1 MNTLTVGSGSD
12 RPSSVTLDT
21 LSPVVRLLV
30 TQFADPQIT
39 VSLSPIVDRKGTTP
53 GQRLILELM
62 VPQTLILNK
71 RVRRKVN
78 SLTKVY
84 VFIFVPVEG

>member
-1 MNTLTVGSGSD
+1 MNTLTVGSGSE

-21 LSPVVRLLV
+21 LSPIVRLLV

-39 VSLSPIVDRKGTTP
+39 VSLNPIVDLKGTTP

-62 VPQTLILNK
+62 VPQTLTLNK
-71 RVRRKVN
+71 RTSRKVG

-84 VFIFVPVEG
+84 VFIFIPVEG